1 VAMKTLNSST
11 CDQADINR
19 FINEAQITAQ
29 LEHPGIVPVHDFGVL
44 PNGAVY
50 YTMKRVRGESLADFS
65 LTRFG
70 RPEERFQL
78 LEIFMRIGETIAF
91 AHSRNVV
98 HRDIKPRN
106 IMVGSYG
113 EVLVIDWGLAKVL
126 SGNARHKSVSTLRAS
141 SADGHDENATRRG
154 HALGTPAYMSPEQA
168 RGEAADRR
176 SDIYSLGVILY
187 EMLSGNSPYM
197 RGDVSRTL
205 EQVSN
210 DRWLRLEKQ
219 PAGHDLPRPLI
230 AIVHKAMAYYPGQR
244 YQSVDLLVSD
254 VEHFLAG
261 LSVSAYHET
270 PGERLIRLVKRHRRS
285 LIAILLAVIMAAS
298 FVLMHDLVHDR
309 QQQPAGFGLTRSVS
323 EQNPQL
329 RQQARIAL
337 QQSNLSSLHSA
348 LNLYRAALTQQPAD
362 QELAEM
368 AAGVSALCSDVA
380 AINYATTAHT
390 NDPILAADSADRMRA
405 CVESFRQ
412 HIAGTLRSRAEIAQG
427 HGAYQ
432 EARILRTCA
441 AAWLGEHL
449 DDSSDSS
456 PP

>member
-1 VAMKTLNSST
+1 
-11 CDQADINR
+11 
-19 FINEAQITAQ
+19 
-29 LEHPGIVPVHDFGVL
+29 
-44 PNGAVY
+44 
-50 YTMKRVRGESLADFS
+50 
-65 LTRFG
+65 
-70 RPEERFQL
+70 
-78 LEIFMRIGETIAF
+78 
-91 AHSRNVV
+91 
-98 HRDIKPRN
+98 
-106 IMVGSYG
+106 
-113 EVLVIDWGLAKVL
+113 
-126 SGNARHKSVSTLRAS
+126 LRAS

-285 LIAILLAVIMAAS
+285 L
-298 FVLMHDLVHDR
+298 
-309 QQQPAGFGLTRSVS
+309 TRSVS